1 MTGGLGALNVS
12 RLMGASVCRM
22 PGSVVEQL
30 LGLRPGIC
38 RLNAR
43 TGVRT
48 ALLYSSG
55 WFVQWHEGT
64 AAAVDE
70 IWRRALTHPGHAH
83 ARLIHRSVGPAGL
96 AEPLH
101 IASLHN
107 RDKPSDVARRLY
119 AVEREHELEWSAEP
133 AEIWQLLSAP
143 CMLQP
148 PDPALSVARRSVV
161 AVTSEYTESVDLIKV
176 IADRR
181 QAPVS
186 YQRFASGD
194 IRAGEA
200 GAAYIDVAGPGHM
213 TRLQAL
219 SRRALDNNM
228 IKLSLRDMQ
237 TLVLLTGHRPHH
249 AARLAAAVTGL
260 LGGMAV
266 RPSVRVIGSCAQ
278 TRAEAAAVLARV
290 PGLDVAQ
297 VDPAHSAGMLA
308 DSVLDVIA
316 NEGDTVRAGLDF
328 LRA

>member
-1 MTGGLGALNVS
+1 MTGGSGAHSVS

-30 LGLRPGIC
+30 LGMRKGIC
-38 RLNAR
+38 RLNER

-48 ALLYSSG
+48 ALFYSSG
-55 WFVQWHEGT
+55 WFVQWHEGSKE
-64 AAAVDE
+64 AVDDA
-70 IWRRALTHPGHAH
+70 WGRALTHPGHAH
-83 ARLIHRSVGPAGL
+83 GRLIHRSVGPAGL

-119 AVEREHELEWSAEP
+119 AIEREHELKWSAEP

-148 PDPALSVARRSVV
+148 PDPALSVVRRNVV

-176 IADRR
+176 VADRSR
-181 QAPVS
+181 APVS

-194 IRAGEA
+194 VSAGEA
-200 GAAYIDVAGPGHM
+200 GAAYVDVAGSGHM

-219 SRRALDNNM
+219 SRRALDNSM
-228 IKLSLRDMQ
+228 IKLSLRNMQ
-237 TLVLLTGHRPHH
+237 SLVLLTGHRPYH
-249 AARLAAAVTGL
+249 AARLAAAVAGL
-260 LGGMAV
+260 LEGMAV
-266 RPSVRVIGSCAQ
+266 RPNVRVIGSCEP
-278 TRAEAAAVLARV
+278 TRAEAAGVLGRL
-290 PGLDVAQ
+290 PGLDVSQ
-297 VDPAHSAGMLA
+297 VDSGRSTGVVA
-308 DSVLDVIA
+308 DAVLDVIG